1 MKIVGL
7 DVCKNSVVAWVL
19 ESIPK
24 NFRTHF
30 RENKRSKDD
39 DSLTFTANADGVKAL
54 LELAPDAVI
63 MEPTGVHYSWIWAHI
78 CQAEGIKVLWVG
90 HQEAVHYRKQNKL
103 PDKNDQADALA
114 LAAYAIA
121 HWGDDEF
128 FLQFEPGVIAQMR
141 QSWLQLQSVNRIKSP
156 IVNRARQQLAREFP
170 EAALSRSNP
179 SKSDG
184 MLPLWAWLAGRERD
198 LTRNTNFYERLYNRS
213 IAKAYDVG
221 ISKFTRRLSNLLCDL
236 NDWEQEINTEILSSL
251 EQPQF
256 AAYTQVF
263 QKFGIGARPQALL
276 ISQIYPITK
285 FESLGRFKRRL
296 GMAKE
301 EFSSGDKETMKTGAG
316 STLCKTQLYLWIF
329 DMIAPAHARPQNE
342 IGEKLGHFYDTRK
355 AQFQDNPDLWKKK
368 AVARLQQKALQE
380 FQRSLI
386 QNLIPMVSKDLQP
399 QLEAT
404 LNLTL
409 QTMQMSL
416 TTSMAAEDI
425 APGVKQNQ
433 VKKGFGNLVISQTA
447 AYGCRLLFKEL
458 KRSCNQ

>member
-19 ESIPK
+19 VSIPK

-39 DSLTFTANADGVKAL
+39 DSLTFTANADGVKRL

-90 HQEAVHYRKQNKL
+90 HQEAVHYRKENKL

-156 IVNRARQQLAREFP
+156 IINRARQQLAREFP
-170 EAALSRSNP
+170 EAALSKSDP

-184 MLPLWAWLAGRERD
+184 MLPMWAWLAQRERN
-198 LTRNTNFYERLYNRS
+198 LTRNTNYYERLYNRS
-213 IAKAYDVG
+213 IAKTYGVE
-221 ISKFTRRLSNLLCDL
+221 ISAFTRHLSNLLCDL

-342 IGEKLGHFYDTRK
+342 IGEKLGNFYDTRK
-355 AQFQDNPDLWKKK
+355 AQFQDNPEQWTKK

-416 TTSMAAEDI
+416 TASMSAEDI